1 MRHEAAANFVKYA
14 LSTFIIERTW
24 RRRRFWPSARPK
36 VFIAQNERL
45 IILGCFWSDQP
56 LGCSVFLRHV
66 ATVTTVPL
74 EEWRRASTSTVKD
87 VRRLAGRPRA
97 LPDKLGHPFP
107 RRQWLPTRCKCA
119 AIAASRVA
127 S

>member
-36 VFIAQNERL
+36 IFIAQNERL

-56 LGCSVFLRHV
+56 LGCSVFLRHG

-74 EEWRRASTSTVKD
+74 EGVAQGKHIDGGRCATAAAAFSHQIQLMEYPSISLPWRSPTK
-87 VRRLAGRPRA
+87 RPHIR
-97 LPDKLGHPFP
+97 
-107 RRQWLPTRCKCA
+107 
-119 AIAASRVA
+119 
-127 S
+127 